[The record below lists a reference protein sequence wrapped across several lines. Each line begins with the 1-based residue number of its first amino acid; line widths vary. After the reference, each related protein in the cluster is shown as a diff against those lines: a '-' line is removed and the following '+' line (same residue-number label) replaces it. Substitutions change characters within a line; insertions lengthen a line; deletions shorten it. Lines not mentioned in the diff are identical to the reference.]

1 MLWFLRQASLK
12 TVELDFEG
20 EYKITNVDSRVVS
33 RIHSVFNNIHLG
45 KQRSGYFGSSR
56 DLYKD
61 ELDTISFFRGFTPDI
76 NFNDNKR
83 EYERDKADYFQKFFI
98 VGEKGKAYRENV
110 LSEGIE
116 PYFNREP
123 CMDDI
128 NELLELINSILRRN
142 SFGSIEIETISPY
155 VKEDIMGIYM
165 FLLNLVHNIGGR
177 WDNKCRSPFVSA
189 AYGRDGYKKALNF
202 AQGRNGR
209 RYSYIIM
216 GFIRKTNVVN
226 YILTKELSE
235 KLGMLD
241 VDWYQ
246 DIHSEIIIKDG
257 IFPHNILGV
266 FEIDNE
272 TGDKSFII
280 NPYLYQLFDVSKKR
294 VKYRS
299 RDLTEYICHEGIP
312 VNQDDFDN
320 CARSLGYRS
329 YGYRI
334 HDGYTFAGEI
344 DGEADLPL
352 PRNRDF
358 W

>member
-1 MLWFLRQASLK
+1 M
-12 TVELDFEG
+12 
-20 EYKITNVDSRVVS
+20 I
-33 RIHSVFNNIHLG
+33 I
-45 KQRSGYFGSSR
+45 
-56 DLYKD
+56 
-61 ELDTISFFRGFTPDI
+61 
-76 NFNDNKR
+76 
-83 EYERDKADYFQKFFI
+83 
-98 VGEKGKAYRENV
+98 RENV

-128 NELLELINSILRRN
+128 NELLELINSILRKN
-142 SFGSIEIETISPY
+142 GFGSIEIETISPY
-155 VKEDIMGIYM
+155 IKEDIVGIYM

-202 AQGRNGR
+202 AQSRNGS

-216 GFIRKTNVVN
+216 GFIRKTNVAN
-226 YILTKELSE
+226 YILTKKLSE

-294 VKYRS
+294 VKYGS

-320 CARSLGYRS
+320 CARSLGYQS

>member
-1 MLWFLRQASLK
+1 M
-12 TVELDFEG
+12 
-20 EYKITNVDSRVVS
+20 N
-33 RIHSVFNNIHLG
+33 
-45 KQRSGYFGSSR
+45 
-56 DLYKD
+56 
-61 ELDTISFFRGFTPDI
+61 
-76 NFNDNKR
+76 
-83 EYERDKADYFQKFFI
+83 
-98 VGEKGKAYRENV
+98 
-110 LSEGIE
+110 
-116 PYFNREP
+116 
-123 CMDDI
+123 DI

-155 VKEDIMGIYM
+155 IKDDFMGIYM
-165 FLLNLVHNIGGR
+165 FLLNLVYNIGGR

-202 AQGRNGR
+202 AQSRNGR
-209 RYSYIIM
+209 GYSYIIM
-216 GFIRKTNVVN
+216 GFIRKTNVAN

-246 DIHSEIIIKDG
+246 DIYSEIIIKDG
-257 IFPHNILGV
+257 IFPQNILGV

-272 TGDKSFII
+272 TGDKRFII

-294 VKYRS
+294 VKYGS

-312 VNQDDFDN
+312 VNQDDFVN